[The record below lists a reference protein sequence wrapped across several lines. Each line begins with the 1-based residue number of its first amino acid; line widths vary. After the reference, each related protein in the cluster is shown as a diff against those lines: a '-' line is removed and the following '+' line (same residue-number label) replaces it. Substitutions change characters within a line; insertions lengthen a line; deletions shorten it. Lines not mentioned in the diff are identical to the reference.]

1 MNSELVK
8 QKKEERR
15 SGQAC
20 SLAKDSNARRAPTA
34 SKGTFRSAQGPNP
47 RVPCGQEEAP
57 DIPPASA
64 KDQRT
69 QGPPGGSLV
78 TRRASGGP
86 EGALC
91 TTRTQ
96 RAPGITGK
104 ETYMPPKVQR
114 IREVELVRVNYMY
127 TLRVT
132 RYFDNAQ

>member
-1 MNSELVK
+1 MHLRKWRSFAEMNSELVK

-78 TRRASGGP
+78 TRKASGGP
-86 EGALC
+86 E
-91 TTRTQ
+91 
-96 RAPGITGK
+96 RATEEEI
-104 ETYMPPKVQR
+104 YMPPEVQG
-114 IREVELVRVNYMY
+114 IRKVELVRVNCMY
-127 TLRVT
+127 TLRIT
-132 RYFDNAQ
+132 RYFNNAQ

>member
-1 MNSELVK
+1 MK
-8 QKKEERR
+8 QEEERR
-15 SGQAC
+15 PEHA
-20 SLAKDSNARRAPTA
+20 SLAKDSNARRAPTE
-34 SKGTFRSAQGPNP
+34 SKGTFHSAQGPNP
-47 RVPCGQEEAP
+47 RVPCGQEGAP
-57 DIPPASA
+57 DMPPASA
-64 KDQRT
+64 KDQKT
-69 QGPPGGSLV
+69 QSPPGGPLV
-78 TRRASGGP
+78 TRRAPGGP

-132 RYFDNAQ
+132 RYFDNAH

>member
-1 MNSELVK
+1 MK
-8 QKKEERR
+8 QKEERR
-15 SGQAC
+15 PEHA
-20 SLAKDSNARRAPTA
+20 SLAKDSNARRAPTE
-34 SKGTFRSAQGPNP
+34 SKGTFHSAQGPNP

-57 DIPPASA
+57 DMPPASA
-64 KDQRT
+64 KDQKT
-69 QGPPGGSLV
+69 QSPPGGPLV

-96 RAPGITGK
+96 RAPETTGK
-104 ETYMPPKVQR
+104 EIYMPPKVQR
-114 IREVELVRVNYMY
+114 VREVELVRVNYMY

>member
-1 MNSELVK
+1 MNSEFVK
-8 QKKEERR
+8 QKKEEGRPEH
-15 SGQAC
+15 A
-20 SLAKDSNARRAPTA
+20 SLAKDSNARRAPTE
-34 SKGTFRSAQGPNP
+34 SKGAFHSAQGPNP

-57 DIPPASA
+57 DMPPASA
-64 KDQRT
+64 KDQKT
-69 QGPPGGSLV
+69 QSPPGGPLV

-96 RAPGITGK
+96 RAPEATGK
-104 ETYMPPKVQR
+104 EIYMPPKVQG

-132 RYFDNAQ
+132 RYFNNAQ

>member
-1 MNSELVK
+1 MNSDLVK
-8 QKKEERR
+8 QKKEEWRR
-15 SGQAC
+15 GQAR
-20 SLAKDSNARRAPTA
+20 SLAKDSNARRAPTE
-34 SKGTFRSAQGPNP
+34 SKGAFHSAQGHNP
-47 RVPCGQEEAP
+47 RVPGGQRKAP
-57 DIPPASA
+57 DTPPAPA

-86 EGALC
+86 ERALR
-91 TTRTQ
+91 TTRTR
-96 RAPGITGK
+96 RAPEATGK
-104 ETYMPPKVQR
+104 EIYMPPKVQG

>member
-1 MNSELVK
+1 MK
-8 QKKEERR
+8 QKEERR
-15 SGQAC
+15 PEHA

-78 TRRASGGP
+78 TRKASGGP
-86 EGALC
+86 ERALR
-91 TTRTQ
+91 TTRTR
-96 RAPGITGK
+96 RAPEATGK
-104 ETYMPPKVQR
+104 EIYMPPKVQG